1 MIQSKNYF
9 IDRINSSKANKFT
22 EIYHYSGTGFKKA

>member
-1 MIQSKNYF
+1 MLSSKNYF